1 MMKRLIALFA
11 CLLFSTPILAE
22 TYFRVKTDVL
32 EVITQRYFSEYEQ
45 QESVLQKY
53 RDYLN
58 NNNGV
63 GLQADEM
70 WQVCNAGG
78 LDITQQADKEKCV
91 QFVNALVSFGD
102 SLFFSVCK
110 SKTGI
115 DADKRDI
122 SKCEADFFN
131 YTNVQ
136 QSSAVAL
143 SKLYAKEKYN
153 DEIICSTE
161 YRKAENDDFIQCK
174 SLKTGAFYEFKF
186 DDIRESFDD
195 KIQGDIIKSVCGIY
209 NSGAS
214 VTGGANKPGCLQTN
228 AQTCSKIRTA
238 FQSIIEGTEVDYK
251 SETNKCEIG
260 FRQFIKSEKDLKT
273 ACDIDSFV
281 FCRDTQFNTQLEF
294 IEALKEY
301 TARKCGTDIFNIRCD
316 SSFKTYTGSGCNV
329 STNAPKDDI
338 VSCYIGNQQIDYVF
352 DDVNE
357 LMKKRANAGMQ
368 AMTCILADG
377 TFDGKNCA
385 AVSRQ
390 GCEELIAR
398 AQVDCPDCKDI
409 YWDDNSGL
417 CVLPVAKSV
426 TNTEKVIKI
435 GGVVVAAAVAVTATL
450 YSGGTAAPGAWA
462 VVAKIGSGLVITGA
476 AGKVAS
482 ESVITFGIFEPF
494 VKKANQCL
502 IDGTSECAEKLLID
516 ELNRMQSYSEEFGQ
530 AEAKA
535 LDDIFV
541 KLINQLDDDSKFWTD
556 FYGNSELFKC
566 DANGNCVVKEK
577 KQFWQYFRTISN
589 GMMIAGGLLNI
600 IGNTANSF
608 VQARDAIEAKV
619 VGNMNNKSNLLKY
632 VSPDGSNG
640 TLVSNKFIA
649 SLGRTAKTNSELVKE
664 LGLQLGQSV
673 WFTKT
678 GQIITDWT
686 VAQSLGIGN
695 LVAATVGTGG
705 LVWHALEEDTD
716 FLITRPNKSQ
726 AQLDLQPVVPSISE
740 IPVQPIPIVTQPV
753 SQQTVPTTPA
763 PVVIPAPVV
772 TPDPDPVVIPTPV
785 PVVTP
790 DPVVVP
796 TPVVIPTPNG
806 RTITSYDVTKPR
818 TGLIAGAAVLGT
830 VGTGFLVGGLL
841 NRDKDHGATQQN
853 VLTGSGIENEINTIL
868 NNAYGIIGIVD
879 STQIKLISMDT
890 TANTKS
896 PIVNINNKAVVV
908 ADYNGHNLPFYM
920 DASTQSWTPLLGIGQ
935 TGGWFNLYLTNPIP
949 AFITQIQALLNQKL
963 APTTILKF
971 IGSNSYGVQIPY
983 AAVGAYS
990 VINAEFPD
998 GVVQTYNGRLVGAS
1012 KVLHDNNYNKIKNL

>member
-1 MMKRLIALFA
+1 MKKLIAIFA
-11 CLLFSTPILAE
+11 CVLFSVPALSE

-53 RDYLN
+53 RDHLN
-58 NNNGV
+58 ANNGM

-70 WQVCNAGG
+70 WDVCNAGG

-115 DADKRDI
+115 DADKMDI
-122 SKCEADFFN
+122 SKCESDFFN
-131 YTNVQ
+131 HTNVQ

-209 NSGAS
+209 DTGAS
-214 VTGGANKPGCLQTN
+214 VTTGPNKSGCLQTD

-238 FQSIIEGTEVDYK
+238 FQSIVEGTDVVYK
-251 SETNKCEIG
+251 SETRKCEVD
-260 FRQFIKSEKDLKT
+260 FRKFITSAKDLKT

-294 IEALKEY
+294 IESLKEY
-301 TARKCGTDIFNIRCD
+301 TASKCGTEIFNIRCD
-316 SSFKTYTGSGCNV
+316 SSFKTYTGPGCNA
-329 STNAPKDDI
+329 STYAPKDDI
-338 VSCYIGNQQIDYVF
+338 VSCYFGDQQIDYVF

-357 LMKKRANAGMQ
+357 LTKKRAKAGMQ

-385 AVSRQ
+385 AVSKQ
-390 GCEELIAR
+390 GCDELIAR
-398 AQVDCPDCKDI
+398 ATVDCPDCKEI

-417 CVLPVAKSV
+417 CVLPVAKNV

-435 GGVVVAAAVAVTATL
+435 SGVVVAAAVAVTATL

-482 ESVITFGIFEPF
+482 ESVMTFGIFEPF
-494 VKKANQCL
+494 EKKANQCL
-502 IDGTSECAEKLLID
+502 IDGTSECAEELLIN
-516 ELNRMQSYSEEFGQ
+516 ELNRMQSYSEELGQ
-530 AEAKA
+530 AEQKA
-535 LDDIFV
+535 LDEIFV
-541 KLINQLDDDSKFWTD
+541 KLINQLNEDSRFWTE
-556 FYGNSELFKC
+556 FYGNPELFKC
-566 DANGNCVVKEK
+566 DANGNCVVKES

-589 GMMIAGGLLNI
+589 TMMITGGFLNV
-600 IGNTANSF
+600 IGNMTNSF

-632 VSPDGSNG
+632 VTPDGSNG

-686 VAQSLGIGN
+686 VAQSFGIGN

-763 PVVIPAPVV
+763 PVVIP
-772 TPDPDPVVIPTPV
+772 TPV

-790 DPVVVP
+790 DPNPVIDS
-796 TPVVIPTPNG
+796 TPDN
-806 RTITSYDVTKPR
+806 RTITPYDVKKPK
-818 TGLIAGAAVLGT
+818 TGLIATAAVLGT

-841 NRDKDHGATQQN
+841 NRDKDNDAVQQN
-853 VLTGSGIENEINTIL
+853 VLTGSSFENEINAIL

-879 STQIKLISMDT
+879 GAQIRLISMDT
-890 TANTKS
+890 TVSTKS
-896 PIVNINNKAVVV
+896 PIVNINAKAVVV
-908 ADYNGHNLPFYM
+908 VDYNGHNLPFYM
-920 DASTQSWTPLLGIGQ
+920 DDTTQSWTPLLGIGQ

-971 IGSNSYGVQIPY
+971 VGLNSYGVQIPY

-990 VINAEFPD
+990 VINAEFSD

-1012 KVLHDNNYNKIKNL
+1012 KLLHDNNYNKIKNL